1 MTIGIDGSRAFL
13 NKRTGIEEYSYQV
26 IKHLR
31 NNLEDHEVFLYLRKN
46 QQVDF
51 ELPKN
56 WKIKVIKMPRLWTQ
70 AGLVLEM
77 LVHPVDTLFV
87 PAHTAPW
94 IHPENTVVTVHGLEY
109 EFCPEAYSLWERLYM
124 RWSIRMSCKWAKE
137 IIAVSENTK
146 WDLVQ
151 LYGVKEEK
159 IQVVYEGYDLQMENA
174 NLKMQNDDRKGDMQE
189 PYLLFVGR
197 IEERKNIANVVEA
210 FDVLKDIYKVP
221 HKLVLAG
228 KPGYKYEDIKLQ
240 ITNSKHEKDIV
251 ELGYVSDEEKWA
263 LLENAE
269 AFVFPTCYEGFGIP
283 ILEAQ
288 SMGCPV
294 IAGNNSSVPEVV
306 NFSDP
311 TKSSGEFACKAGD
324 VCNLCSAVLVDH
336 RSPKAIARAMA
347 LLINDRSLRSEM
359 VQKGLENVKRFSWE
373 KCSQEIAEVLK

>member
-1 MTIGIDGSRAFL
+1 MLIGIDASRAFL

-26 IKHLR
+26 IKNLR
-31 NNLEDHEVFLYLRKN
+31 NQSEDYAVVLYLRKN

-56 WKIKVIKMPRLWTQ
+56 WKVKVIKMPRLWTQ
-70 AGLVLEM
+70 LGLSLEM
-77 LVHPVDTLFV
+77 LMHQVDTLFV

-94 IHPENTVVTVHGLEY
+94 IHSKNTVVTVHGLEY
-109 EFCPEAYSLWERLYM
+109 EFCPEAYSFWERLYM
-124 RWSIRMSCKWAKE
+124 RWSIKMSCKWAKK

-159 IQVVYEGYDLQMENA
+159 IQVVYEGYDLQM
-174 NLKMQNDDRKGDMQE
+174 QNGDGKNNIQE

-228 KPGYKYEDIKLQ
+228 KPGYKYENIKSQ
-240 ITNSKHEKDIV
+240 IANSKYKEDVV

-263 LLENAE
+263 LLKKAE

-288 SMGCPV
+288 SVGCPV

-311 TKSSGEFACKAGD
+311 TKSSGEFACKAGG

-373 KCSQEIAEVLK
+373 KCAGEIAGVLK